1 MAHLPKQASAAY
13 SDGSNMNLDITWD
26 TSALTQKALGELG
39 DIVVTGTVKDETG
52 SAPVTA
58 TVTVSEKDSNI
69 PVTPGALEAVEVFEF
84 SSPDEVL
91 KVLPKKVAV
100 TMKDG
105 SQKDYV
111 IDWDD
116 VPALGWGAD
125 DVTVTG
131 KVHGTE
137 LTVSCEVRV
146 KPRPAAEGMV
156 IVDQNGKATTAETT
170 LKIERGKEIDL
181 ATAASNAAAGALL
194 RGPVTWTSS
203 DPTIATVENGKVKA
217 LKNGTVVIT
226 ATLDVNGGA
235 VAISLAEDGPDAEAP
250 AAQQF
255 TASVTVEV
263 VEPVVEQKPTDGKD
277 NGGKSDAKPA
287 SDAKKHGKKAAAGS
301 LAQTGD
307 NAAVTVAAL
316 GGTGLLALIAAAIE
330 KLRHR
335 AE

>member
-1 MAHLPKQASAAY
+1 M
-13 SDGSNMNLDITWD
+13 
-26 TSALTQKALGELG
+26 
-39 DIVVTGTVKDETG
+39 
-52 SAPVTA
+52 TA

-69 PVTPGALEAVEVFEF
+69 PVTPGTLDAVKVFEF

-91 KVLPKKVAV
+91 KALPKKVAV

-105 SQKDYV
+105 SQKDYG
-111 IDWDD
+111 IDWEN

-125 DVTVTG
+125 DATVTG
-131 KVHGTE
+131 KVPGTE

-146 KPRPAAEGMV
+146 KPRPAADGMV
-156 IVDQNGKATTAETT
+156 IVDQNGKPTTAETT
-170 LKIERGKEIDL
+170 LKVERGKEIDL
-181 ATAASNAAAGALL
+181 AAAASNADKGAML

-226 ATLDVNGGA
+226 ATMDVNGGA
-235 VAISLAEDGPDAEAP
+235 VAISLADDSDAVEAP
-250 AAQQF
+250 TTQQF

-277 NGGKSDAKPA
+277 NCGKSDAKPA
-287 SDAKKHGKKAAAGS
+287 SDAKKDGKKAAAGS

-307 NAAVTVAAL
+307 NTAVTVAAL